1 MNDPIGELKLEKLFG
16 LISGSHFVLFQ
27 TTKTKYFGFFAAPAG
42 SSAGPSARSS
52 AGSFFIAMAA
62 MAHGHSSYCLVP
74 PEWETLLP
82 EQHICG
88 FVIFIVLTELYR
100 RRLADNTLP

>member
-1 MNDPIGELKLEKLFG
+1 MFC
-16 LISGSHFVLFQ
+16 F
-27 TTKTKYFGFFAAPAG
+27 TKTKYFGFFAAPAG
-42 SSAGPSARSS
+42 SSAGPSSGSSAGPSARSS
-52 AGSFFIAMAA
+52 AGSYFIAMAVE
-62 MAHGHSSYCLVP
+62 AHGHSSYCLVP